1 MRPPSAPTVLRRIGV
16 ARNPAEGCMLK
27 DVHVVL
33 RSVGE
38 RTARVARRLALAQLT
53 SDADLTLVNEAPFE
67 AALRATYLAGLR
79 AGKKWTMTL
88 DADVLLL
95 PSAIVTLLAEAEAM
109 PSHYFQTQGRVLDK
123 ITGTYRSAGP
133 RVYRTELLRR
143 AIEKIPEAGAELR
156 PEFSV
161 VDRLAKAG
169 HPFRRVGAVAG
180 LHDYEQSYGDLY
192 RKSFV
197 HAKKHAFLVSAIVQR
212 CAPRLHSDRDFLAIL
227 KGAWDGLLY
236 AGPVALD
243 ARKFEASIARAL
255 AELALEEKHDILDEE
270 TFVKTF
276 RISVEEIIGKEPLPG
291 FRTTDRAPLEKRP
304 ESGIEKVRERIKKL
318 GVARGT
324 AASFGGLLK
333 YCGRLLDA

>member
-1 MRPPSAPTVLRRIGV
+1 
-16 ARNPAEGCMLK
+16 MLK

-38 RTARVARRLALAQLT
+38 RTAGVARRLARAQLT
-53 SDADLTLVNEAPFE
+53 SDVDITLVNEAPFE
-67 AALRATYLAGLR
+67 TALRATYLAGLR

-88 DADVLLL
+88 DADVLVL
-95 PSAIVTLLAEAEAM
+95 PSAIATLLAEAEAM
-109 PSHYFQTQGRVLDK
+109 PSHYFQTQGRVFDK

-133 RVYRTELLRR
+133 RVYRTDLLRC
-143 AIEKIPEAGAELR
+143 AIENIPEPSAELR
-156 PEFSV
+156 PEFFV
-161 VDRLAKAG
+161 LDRLAKSG
-169 HPFRRVGAVAG
+169 HPFRGVGAVAG
-180 LHDYEQSYGDLY
+180 LHDYEQFYGDLY

-197 HAKKHAFLVSAIVQR
+197 HTKKHTFLVSAIVQR

-227 KGAWDGLLY
+227 KGVWDGLLHD
-236 AGPVALD
+236 GPVAID
-243 ARKFEASIARAL
+243 ARKFDASIARAL
-255 AELALEEKHDILDEE
+255 AELALEEKREILDEE

-276 RISVEEIIGKEPLPG
+276 PLSVEEIIGKRPIPDY
-291 FRTTDRAPLEKRP
+291 RATDMPALEKRP
-304 ESGIEKVRERIKKL
+304 ASAIEKARERIKKL